1 MAIKWKMG
9 DLFKGLIQE
18 NGPSTQ
24 PEARVPEDASP
35 APTPA

>member
-24 PEARVPEDASP
+24 PEAQAPEDASP
-35 APTPA
+35 APTSA